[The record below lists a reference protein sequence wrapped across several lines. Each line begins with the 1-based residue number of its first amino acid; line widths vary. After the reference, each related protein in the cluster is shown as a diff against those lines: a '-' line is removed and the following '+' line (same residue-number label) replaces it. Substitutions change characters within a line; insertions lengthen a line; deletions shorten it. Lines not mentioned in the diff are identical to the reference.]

1 MLVPKRVKH
10 RKVQRGSM
18 KGRAKGGTRL
28 NHGTWGIQ
36 ALEAHWITNRQI
48 EAARIAMTR
57 YMKRGGKVWITIFP
71 DKPISKKPA
80 ETRMGKGKGNPEE
93 WVAVVKP
100 GRIMF
105 EIGGVTEEVA
115 REALRL
121 AQHKLPIKT
130 KIVIAKDAEER
141 AEAEMKAEAELEAKW
156 AAEDAANGVA
166 TAEEDN

>member
-1 MLVPKRVKH
+1 MLAPKRVLH

-18 KGRAKGGTRL
+18 KGQAKGNTRL
-28 NHGTWGIQ
+28 YFGEWGLQ

-57 YMKRGGKVWITIFP
+57 QMKRGGKVWITIFP
-71 DKPISKKPA
+71 DKPITKKPA
-80 ETRMGKGKGNPEE
+80 ETRMGSGKGNPEE

-105 EIGGVTEEVA
+105 EIAGVDESIA
-115 REALRL
+115 KEALRL

-130 KIVIAKDAEER
+130 KIIAR
-141 AEAEMKAEAELEAKW
+141 ADQDGEAK
-156 AAEDAANGVA
+156 
-166 TAEEDN
+166 

>member
-1 MLVPKRVKH
+1 MLAPKRILH

-18 KGRAKGGTRL
+18 KGQAKGNTQLYFGDF
-28 NHGTWGIQ
+28 GIV
-36 ALEAHWITNRQI
+36 ALERHWITNRQI

-100 GRIMF
+100 GRVMF
-105 EIGGVTEEVA
+105 EIGGGVDEATA

-121 AQHKLPIKT
+121 AAHKLPIKT
-130 KIVIAKDAEER
+130 KIITR
-141 AEAEMKAEAELEAKW
+141 ADQAG
-156 AAEDAANGVA
+156 EDK
-166 TAEEDN
+166 

>member
-1 MLVPKRVKH
+1 M
-10 RKVQRGSM
+10 GS
-18 KGRAKGGTRL
+18 
-28 NHGTWGIQ
+28 
-36 ALEAHWITNRQI
+36 
-48 EAARIAMTR
+48 
-57 YMKRGGKVWITIFP
+57 
-71 DKPISKKPA
+71 
-80 ETRMGKGKGNPEE
+80 GKGNPEE

>member
-1 MLVPKRVKH
+1 MLAPKRINH

-18 KGRAKGGTRL
+18 KGQAKGNTQLHFGEY
-28 NHGTWGIQ
+28 GIK

-71 DKPISKKPA
+71 D
-80 ETRMGKGKGNPEE
+80 KGNPEE